1 MHKNY
6 HENIRQT
13 KIFVRPELNGEN
25 ACKSIVVQILMN
37 AWVQQPTGDLKIIL
51 ICVLVDL

>member
-25 ACKSIVVQILMN
+25 VCKSIVVQILMN
-37 AWVQQPTGDLKIIL
+37 AWVQQPIGDLKIIL